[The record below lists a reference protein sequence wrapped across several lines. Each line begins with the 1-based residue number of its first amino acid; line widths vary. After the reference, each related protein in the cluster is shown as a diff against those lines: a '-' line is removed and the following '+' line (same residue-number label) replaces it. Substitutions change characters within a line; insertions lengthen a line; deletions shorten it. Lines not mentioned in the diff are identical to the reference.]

1 MLSVE
6 CWMVALCAMLNV
18 ECWML
23 NGRLWR
29 CWMIDCWMVARCAML
44 NVECWMLNGRL
55 WRCWMIDCWITS
67 LFIPHSSSAPPTIQ
81 HSTFHIRHCAC
92 AIIQHSTFHIRHF
105 FPVQEKNFPVERV
118 IFCFCFTIAKLR
130 NVGRS
135 CNSCGGVAG
144 RLWRSSLYECW
155 MCHYVIMSL
164 CH

>member
-18 ECWML
+18 ECWMFECWVLSVECWVLSVEWSPLAML
-23 NGRLWR
+23 NVW
-29 CWMIDCWMVARCAML
+29 ML

-55 WRCWMIDCWITS
+55 WRCWMIDCWMIDCWITS

-105 FPVQEKNFPVERV
+105 FPVQEKKF
-118 IFCFCFTIAKLR
+118 
-130 NVGRS
+130 S
-135 CNSCGGVAG
+135 CRESYFLFLFYDCKVTK
-144 RLWRSSLYECW
+144 CW
-155 MCHYVIMSL
+155 PL
-164 CH
+164 LQ